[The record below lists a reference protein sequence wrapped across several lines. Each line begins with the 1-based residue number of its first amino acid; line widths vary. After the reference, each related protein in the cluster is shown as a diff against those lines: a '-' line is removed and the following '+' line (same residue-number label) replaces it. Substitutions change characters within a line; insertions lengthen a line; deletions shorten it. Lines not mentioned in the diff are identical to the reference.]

1 MKSFIFDLDGTILDT
16 LDDLHDSVNYALSC
30 ADFPPRSLDD
40 VRSFVGNGILK
51 LVQRAVPEGTN
62 DADVDKVYAAFKDYY
77 RQHCAD
83 KTKPY
88 NGIVSALRKLKAE
101 GYKLAVV
108 SNKADF
114 GVQILCKKYF
124 DGLFEFAVGAKE
136 GIRKKPYPDAVLE
149 VLERMCVEK
158 SEAVYIGDSDVD
170 IETAKNAGLRCISVD
185 WGFRSREFLL
195 EHGAETII
203 SCPDEL
209 FLTL

>member
-1 MKSFIFDLDGTILDT
+1 MKLFIFDLDGTILDT

-30 ADFPPRSLDD
+30 ADFPQRSLDD

-62 DADVDKVYAAFKDYY
+62 DVDVDKVYAAFKDYY

-136 GIRKKPYPDAVLE
+136 GIRKKPYPDAVVE

>member
-1 MKSFIFDLDGTILDT
+1 M
-16 LDDLHDSVNYALSC
+16 
-30 ADFPPRSLDD
+30 
-40 VRSFVGNGILK
+40 
-51 LVQRAVPEGTN
+51 PEGTN

-136 GIRKKPYPDAVLE
+136 GIRKKPYPDAVVE

-185 WGFRSREFLL
+185 WGFRSRKFLL

>member
-1 MKSFIFDLDGTILDT
+1 MKLYIFDLDGTILDT
-16 LDDLHDSVNYALSC
+16 LDDLHDSVNYALASVG
-30 ADFPPRSLDD
+30 FPNRSLDE

-51 LVQRAVPEGTN
+51 LIQRAVPEGTN
-62 DADVDKVYAAFKDYY
+62 DTDVDKVYAVFKDYY

-83 KTKPY
+83 KTRPY
-88 NGIVSALRKLKAE
+88 NGIVSTLRRLKDE
-101 GYKLAVV
+101 GCRLAVV

-114 GVQILCKKYF
+114 GVQILCRKYF

-170 IETAKNAGLRCISVD
+170 IETAKNAGLKCISVD

-195 EHGAETII
+195 EHGAGTII
-203 SCPDEL
+203 SCPEEL
-209 FLTL
+209 FLTM